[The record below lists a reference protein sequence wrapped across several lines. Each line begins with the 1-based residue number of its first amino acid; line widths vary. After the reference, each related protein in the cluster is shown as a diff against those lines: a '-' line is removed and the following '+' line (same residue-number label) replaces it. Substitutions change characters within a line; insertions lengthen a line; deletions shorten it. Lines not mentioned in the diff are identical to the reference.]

1 MSWITA
7 ESSSRKHP
15 TARPWKPRQ
24 KLSEKIAMFFI
35 LAGFGLLAGCGSG
48 EPFPMVPVSGKVLY
62 EDGSLIPAPQLQI
75 LFVPQTPPTDKKTY
89 PRQGLA
95 YVNTKDG
102 TFSNVT
108 SHQPGDGVVIGRA
121 KVIVKSLD
129 DRGNPTAHVPT
140 AYQDV
145 STTPLEVEV
154 SKDSR
159 EFILKIKKPGNF

>member
-1 MSWITA
+1 VVLI
-7 ESSSRKHP
+7 
-15 TARPWKPRQ
+15 
-24 KLSEKIAMFFI
+24 
-35 LAGFGLLAGCGSG
+35 GVGVGLLAGCGSG
-48 EPFPMVPVSGKVLY
+48 EPFSMVPVSGKVVY
-62 EDGSLIPAPQLQI
+62 EDGSLIPAPQLQVI
-75 LFVPQTPPTDKKTY
+75 FVPQIPPADKKTY

-95 YVNTKDG
+95 YVNPKDG

-121 KVIVKSLD
+121 KVVVKSLD
-129 DRGNPTAHVPT
+129 ERGNPTAHVPA

-159 EFILKIKKPGNF
+159 EFTLKIDRKVVSKAKTP